1 MNEMKIQLYI
11 VKDESRIKALSTKEV
26 GVNLKIT
33 MSWNY
38 LWSTFHIFM
47 QHLFFP
53 LENSSLNEKF
63 ISMSNWQHKMV
74 DGTESWIC

>member
-11 VKDESRIKALSTKEV
+11 VKDESRIKPLSTIEV

-38 LWSTFHIFM
+38 LWSTIHIYFM
-47 QHLFFP
+47 QHLFFHLKIHP
-53 LENSSLNEKF
+53 GIIWKQKKF
-63 ISMSNWQHKMV
+63 IYIDVKLTTQN
-74 DGTESWIC
+74 GR

>member
-33 MSWNY
+33 MS
-38 LWSTFHIFM
+38 
-47 QHLFFP
+47 
-53 LENSSLNEKF
+53 
-63 ISMSNWQHKMV
+63 
-74 DGTESWIC
+74 

>member
-33 MSWNY
+33 MNRNN
-38 LWSTFHIFM
+38 L
-47 QHLFFP
+47 
-53 LENSSLNEKF
+53 
-63 ISMSNWQHKMV
+63 
-74 DGTESWIC
+74 

>member
-38 LWSTFHIFM
+38 LWSTIQIFM
-47 QHLFFP
+47 QHLFFHLKIHP
-53 LENSSLNEKF
+53 GLIWKQKDIIWCQIDNTK
-63 ISMSNWQHKMV
+63 W
-74 DGTESWIC
+74 